1 MPWNHIIADLK
12 EIGFFVIEPS
22 YKIVEIHN
30 NDPLSIIN
38 KGGVHYTPLAN
49 EIVAEHV
56 NEIFKNHFNEVR

>member
-1 MPWNHIIADLK
+1 MPWKHIIADLK

-22 YKIVEIHN
+22 NKIVEMHN

-49 EIVAEHV
+49 EIVAEYV
-56 NEIFKNHFNEVR
+56 DKNLKNYFKK

>member
-22 YKIVEIHN
+22 DKIVSMHD

-38 KGGVHYTPLAN
+38 KDGVHYTPLAN
-49 EIVAEHV
+49 SILAEYV
-56 NEIFKNHFNEVR
+56 NENLENRLKKRR

>member
-22 YKIVEIHN
+22 NKIVRMHN
-30 NDPLSIIN
+30 NDPSSIIN
-38 KGGVHYTPLAN
+38 KGGVHYTTLAN

-56 NEIFKNHFNEVR
+56 QGNLKKHFNKVR